1 MKTMR
6 RMIKVLVM
14 MLAVGFVLG
23 NAAFAS
29 DFGPT
34 ATPTPTPGGGMIG
47 ETQPLPGEGE
57 EPSHPVMVG
66 GEDKYVAYE
75 ELEKMKTDGT
85 KGFGGYWA
93 DSEKEPEAIFVGVT
107 KDADKVDILVRIPDS
122 WKGKIR
128 FVEVRYTYAELWD
141 IYQEIVQNYM
151 LSICDANYR
160 VIYPEKQV
168 LVSAGMSEKEGCVG
182 VGVLKTLSKER
193 QDEIIAELFEKYG
206 DKIIIEIEDPADFCL
221 DSGGKEVISQSI
233 DTSVIS
239 GKLENQT
246 AKTSNATSVIR
257 ITYADYMKKE
267 KDGNGRNY
275 VLWIALAGV
284 VAFAAGMFY
293 VLRVRSRRVY
303 ATVNGQTFAE
313 GAGDVGS
320 IESLAR
326 KAAEDV
332 SEEGRNRIFAA
343 YEKEC
348 GKK

>member
-1 MKTMR
+1 MKT
-6 RMIKVLVM
+6 IKRIRKILVM
-14 MLAVGFVLG
+14 MLALGFVLG

-34 ATPTPTPGGGMIG
+34 ATPTPTPGGTMIG
-47 ETQPLPGEGE
+47 EVEPLPGEDAE
-57 EPSHPVMVG
+57 QPHPVMIG
-66 GEDKYVAYE
+66 GEDKYIAYE
-75 ELEKMKTDGT
+75 ELEAMKTDGT
-85 KGFGGYWA
+85 KGFGGYWV

-107 KDADKVDILVRIPDS
+107 QDANKVDILVRIPDS
-122 WKGKIR
+122 WKSKIR

-141 IYQEIVQNYM
+141 TYQEIVQNYM

-168 LVSAGMSEKEGCVG
+168 LVSAGMSEKDGHVG
-182 VGVLKTLSKER
+182 VGVLKTRSKER

-206 DKIIIEIEDPADFCL
+206 DKIIIVIEDPADFCL
-221 DSGGKEVISQSI
+221 DSGGKEVISHNI

-246 AKTSNATSVIR
+246 AMTSTATGVIR
-257 ITYADYMKKE
+257 ITYADYMKK
-267 KDGNGRNY
+267 DGSSGNY
-275 VLWIALAGV
+275 TLWIVLFCS
-284 VAFAAGMFY
+284 VAVCAAGMIF
-293 VLRVRSRRVY
+293 VLRVRNRRVY

-343 YEKEC
+343 YEKER
-348 GKK
+348 GEK

>member
-1 MKTMR
+1 MKTMKR
-6 RMIKVLVM
+6 IRKILVM
-14 MLAVGFVLG
+14 MLALGFVLG
-23 NAAFAS
+23 HAAFAS

-34 ATPTPTPGGGMIG
+34 ATPTPTPGGTMIG
-47 ETQPLPGEGE
+47 ETQPLPGENE

-66 GEDKYVAYE
+66 GEDKYIAYE
-75 ELEKMKTDGT
+75 ELEAMKTDGT

-107 KDADKVDILVRIPDS
+107 KAADRNKILARIPDS
-122 WKGKIR
+122 WKGMIR
-128 FVEVRYTYAELWD
+128 FVKVRYTYAELWD

-168 LVSAGMSEKEGCVG
+168 LVSAGMSEKDGHVG

-206 DKIIIEIEDPADFCL
+206 DKIIIVIEDPADYCL
-221 DSGGKEVISQSI
+221 DFGGKEVISHNI

-246 AKTSNATSVIR
+246 AMTSTATGVIR
-257 ITYADYMKKE
+257 ITYADYMKK
-267 KDGNGRNY
+267 DGSSANY
-275 VLWIALAGV
+275 TLWIV
-284 VAFAAGMFY
+284 VIGAVVCAAGMFY
-293 VLRVRSRRVY
+293 VLRVRNRRVY

-313 GAGDVGS
+313 GAGDAGS

-332 SEEGRNRIFAA
+332 SEEGRNRIFSA
-343 YEKEC
+343 YEKER
-348 GKK
+348 GEK